1 MILFSRHLPVQ
12 TITTASNQ
20 PFLIFMVNVKKSK
33 VNYTVL
39 FQHIALSLAKSVI
52 NRDKSFSD

>member
-12 TITTASNQ
+12 TIATASNQ

-52 NRDKSFSD
+52 NGDKSFSD